1 MIDLAGE
8 RAHVLFRSGPL
19 QSVGPARE
27 VGLHARLLEA
37 QVVGLRGCKQLVAV
51 VYAVLALLNGVGRRG
66 QKRAVLV
73 QLVPR
78 KPSDLFVLLYFA
90 HVYM

>member
-1 MIDLAGE
+1 MMNLSSQ
-8 RAHVLFRSGPL
+8 RAHVFFGGGPL

-37 QVVGLRGCKQLVAV
+37 QVVGLRRCKQLVAV

-66 QKRAVLV
+66 QKRAVFV

-78 KPSDLFVLLYFA
+78 KPSDLFILLW
-90 HVYM
+90 HVCM